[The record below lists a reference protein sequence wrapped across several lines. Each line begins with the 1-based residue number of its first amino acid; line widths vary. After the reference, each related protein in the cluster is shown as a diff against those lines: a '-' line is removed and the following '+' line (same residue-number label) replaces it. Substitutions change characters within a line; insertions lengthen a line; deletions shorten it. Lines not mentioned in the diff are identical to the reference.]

1 MLIYRPPTK
10 ADDPPATIAFIF
22 PQKNTAWT
30 ASSWV
35 FRGTVWQ
42 IGYNDCLLHY
52 KCTRKL
58 SVKNDGKIGSSEH
71 LYEVKQSHNT
81 SMKAQGK
88 SMYSSYSFTN
98 AALDGGG
105 LSASRPFRAL
115 PPKKGTPV
123 PILQEAGWVPEP
135 VWTQRLKKKS
145 FCLCRGS
152 NSIARSYSP
161 LSNPILTEL
170 LRLLNQCILAPKH
183 TCLDVWLRFSKLNV
197 LSSRLLLS
205 SRCW

>member
-10 ADDPPATIAFIF
+10 ADDPPATIPFIF

-71 LYEVKQSHNT
+71 L
-81 SMKAQGK
+81 
-88 SMYSSYSFTN
+88 
-98 AALDGGG
+98 G
-105 LSASRPFRAL
+105 LYKVPQHIHEGAGEEHLKLLLIDER
-115 PPKKGTPV
+115 GTRW
-123 PILQEAGWVPEP
+123 GWVVSLTPRPRFTPEERNPCTHFTGSWVDSRASLDTEAKEKILLPLPGIELDRP
-135 VWTQRLKKKS
+135 VVQSVVKPYTDWAT
-145 FCLCRGS
+145 
-152 NSIARSYSP
+152 P
-161 LSNPILTEL
+161 
-170 LRLLNQCILAPKH
+170 APKSIH
-183 TCLDVWLRFSKLNV
+183 TST
-197 LSSRLLLS
+197 
-205 SRCW
+205 